1 MIKREDFFT
10 MPIPGEN
17 LTSNVKAWPWHK
29 PPQYSNFDDA
39 FEYFLEDVLADQDRI
54 TSAVIMSRNGFSALV
69 LVQNLMIQAVGAGK
83 ISPDMALLQAGP
95 VYKVLTTMLD
105 ALGEDFMTGYETA
118 QELKE
123 YAERWAKKEPK
134 AKKKFKLSTEQEAE
148 MERITEEAT
157 AEVPKGGLMGA
168 KSDDTVEIPMDMS
181 RGGLVQEPTEETK

>member
-17 LTSNVKAWPWHK
+17 LTSNVRAWPWHK
-29 PPQYSNFDDA
+29 PPQYANFDDA

-54 TSAVIMSRNGFSALV
+54 TSAVIMSRNGFSSLV

-83 ISPDMALLQAGP
+83 ISPDMALLLSGP

-105 ALGEDFMTGYETA
+105 ALGEDYMSGYETA

-134 AKKKFKLSTEQEAE
+134 TKKKFKLSAEQEAE

-157 AEVPKGGLMGA
+157 AEVPVGGLMGA
-168 KSDDTVEIPMDMS
+168 KSDDTVQIPMDMS
-181 RGGLVQEPTEETK
+181 RGGLVQEPIEETK

>member
-17 LTSNVKAWPWHK
+17 LTSNVKSWPWHK

-54 TSAVIMSRNGFSALV
+54 TSAVIMSRNCFSALV

>member
-17 LTSNVKAWPWHK
+17 LTSNVQAWPWHK

-39 FEYFLEDVLADQDRI
+39 FEYFLEDVLANQERI
-54 TSAVIMSRNGFSALV
+54 TSAVIMTRNGFSALA
-69 LVQNLMIQAVGAGK
+69 LIQNLMLQAVGAGK
-83 ISPDMALLQAGP
+83 ISPDMALLISGP

-105 ALGEDFMTGYETA
+105 ALGEDYMSGYETT

-134 AKKKFKLSTEQEAE
+134 TKKKFKLSAEQEAE
-148 MERITEEAT
+148 MEKITEEAT
-157 AEVPKGGLMGA
+157 AEVPTGGLMGA

-181 RGGLVQEPTEETK
+181 RGGLVQEPTEEAK